1 MKQNSTTP
9 LIGTEDCN
17 EIIKLEEEIR
27 LPTIN
32 SNIVEKRNLTFMN
45 AVCKIYVTFSLFPNL
60 NSHITNE
67 FTNNCDPKEKNEG
80 DR

>member
-1 MKQNSTTP
+1 M
-9 LIGTEDCN
+9 IRTEDRN

-32 SNIVEKRNLTFMN
+32 SNIVEDRNLTFVN

-60 NSHITNE
+60 NSHISNK
-67 FTNNCDPKEKNEG
+67 FTNDCDPIKKNKG
-80 DR
+80 HH